1 MSKNLSVK
9 NYKENKE
16 RLQKEARG
24 RYQNLSK
31 KEKETKQQCGCERYK
46 NLSEDEEQKLAEY
59 REDIIKW
66 VKSNPFFFFKKKKEN
81 LKCRFW

>member
-66 VKSNPFFFFKKKKEN
+66 VKSNPFFFFFLKKRKLEM
-81 LKCRFW
+81 